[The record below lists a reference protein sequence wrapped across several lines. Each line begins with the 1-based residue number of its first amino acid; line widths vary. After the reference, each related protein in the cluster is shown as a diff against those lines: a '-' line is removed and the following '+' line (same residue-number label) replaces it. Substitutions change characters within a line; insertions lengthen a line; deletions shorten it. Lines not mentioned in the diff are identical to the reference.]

1 MVKAPQWQLRHLIAV
16 KSSGLNLDSVFLF
29 RHRILWLRKKDGFQ
43 EEYSRSK
50 QEGIEYML
58 GDNRAK
64 ALETLE
70 RAKQGKGKVGLE
82 EAAVLKLLMHDTHWT
97 AGKLVPKVYGDKTQ
111 QQITG
116 ADDGTLHI
124 KWEE

>member
-1 MVKAPQWQLRHLIAV
+1 ME
-16 KSSGLNLDSVFLF
+16 NLFVLF
-29 RHRILWLRKKDGFQ
+29 AEIQTCLHG
-43 EEYSRSK
+43 K
-50 QEGIEYML
+50 Q
-58 GDNRAK
+58 
-64 ALETLE
+64 LE

-116 ADDGTLHI
+116 ADDGPLQI
-124 KWEE
+124 KWED